1 MIQTWH
7 LYAVGAVA
15 VTAVAWVHGYGTGR
29 SLEGQEFAEY
39 RAKVESAQQVLQAEN
54 ERIRR
59 KNDEISKDAA
69 AGFEAAT
76 HAHSGGAGR
85 IRVQQCPGGGAKVPA
100 AAHVAGE
107 PGAASAERRLDSERD
122 EALSVS
128 AERCEEIA
136 NRAVMDAAQ
145 VLHLQAF
152 YNGIRAAYGVEEYP

>member
-100 AAHVAGE
+100 PAATTGGAGE
-107 PGAASAERRLDSERD
+107 AATERRPDTAID
-122 EALSVS
+122 A
-128 AERCEEIA
+128 ARCEEIA

-145 VLHLQAF
+145 VIHLQEF
-152 YNGIRAAYGVEEYP
+152 YRGLRCGAD